1 MTKTFLKFRSRI
13 SVIIILVIFSW
24 VGLCVRLF
32 QIQIINGQMYTRAVV
47 EQAQKK
53 EDLPPNRGNIL
64 DRHNRLLSRNIT
76 HYTLSANP
84 SKVSDIQK
92 LAEAIHVRTGEPV
105 EKYID
110 KLTIK
115 GNFTYLERNMQRE
128 TLGTLLNMSFDGL
141 FIKRHYKRRYPHGS
155 IAAQVLGYTNI
166 DDDGISGIEKDFNT
180 YLSGKPGWV
189 IKSKG
194 WSGKIQ
200 IRSGLPFRA
209 PIDGCSVQLTLDL
222 QYQSIL
228 QDELHKRQKEA
239 DATTATGIIINP
251 QTGEILAMASTP
263 GFDNNNF
270 SKFSLETHRCRA
282 ITDQFE
288 PGSTFKIVSA
298 VAALSEKKVTLT
310 EEFNCENGEF
320 NYFDITVRDHEEYGQ
335 LTFPQIIKHS
345 SNIGIIKIAERLG
358 RSTLYQYAR
367 DFGFGSATQISLKGG
382 MSGTLHP
389 LKKWSKVSLGQ
400 IAMGH
405 EVAVTALQLAVA
417 YSAVANGGYL
427 VTPRIIHQIVNSK
440 MKVIHKNELSIVR
453 QIADTRIMKQTKDML
468 RKVVSDGT
476 GIQADIPGWG
486 VAGKT
491 GTAQKYINGHYSND
505 KFISNFVGFFPVN
518 DPQLLAVI
526 VLDEPKA
533 PFHWGGQGAAV
544 AFRRIMKRII
554 NMDDS
559 IIPPKKKK
567 RSDFI
572 KDDIILVENKKSYA
586 IPASIRELGL
596 LSTIGTHANRNYV
609 HVPDVRSTSLRK
621 AMTKLRQAGLKIK
634 VEGSGKVL
642 WQSPRPGTIVN
653 PGDICIVHLQ

>member
-1 MTKTFLKFRSRI
+1 M
-13 SVIIILVIFSW
+13 
-24 VGLCVRLF
+24 
-32 QIQIINGQMYTRAVV
+32 
-47 EQAQKK
+47 
-53 EDLPPNRGNIL
+53 
-64 DRHNRLLSRNIT
+64 
-76 HYTLSANP
+76 
-84 SKVSDIQK
+84 
-92 LAEAIHVRTGEPV
+92 
-105 EKYID
+105 
-110 KLTIK
+110 
-115 GNFTYLERNMQRE
+115 
-128 TLGTLLNMSFDGL
+128 
-141 FIKRHYKRRYPHGS
+141 
-155 IAAQVLGYTNI
+155 
-166 DDDGISGIEKDFNT
+166 
-180 YLSGKPGWV
+180 
-189 IKSKG
+189 
-194 WSGKIQ
+194 
-200 IRSGLPFRA
+200 PFRA

>member
-13 SVIIILVIFSW
+13 TVIICFVIFSW
-24 VGLCVRLF
+24 MGLCVRLF
-32 QIQIINGQMYTRAVV
+32 QIQIINGQMYTQALV

-64 DRHNRLLSRNIT
+64 DRHNRLLSRNII

-84 SKVSDIQK
+84 SKVLDIQE

-110 KLTIK
+110 KLNIK

-166 DDDGISGIEKDFNT
+166 DDEGISGIEKDFNT
-180 YLSGKPGWV
+180 YLSGKPGWI

-200 IRSGLPFRA
+200 KRSGLPFRA

-270 SKFSLETHRCRA
+270 SKYSLETHRCRA

-298 VAALSEKKVTLT
+298 VAVLSEKKVTLT

-358 RSTLYQYAR
+358 RSTLYRYAR

-382 MSGTLHP
+382 TSGTLRP
-389 LKKWSKVSLGQ
+389 LKKWSQVSLGQ

-476 GIQADIPGWG
+476 GIKADIPGWG

-544 AFRRIMKRII
+544 AFRRIMERII

-572 KDDIILVENKKSYA
+572 KDDIILVENEKSYV
-586 IPASIRELGL
+586 IPASIREPRF
-596 LSTIGTHANRNYV
+596 LSTIGTHAKRNYV

-621 AMTKLRQAGLKIK
+621 AMTKLHQAGLKIK

-642 WQSPRPGTIVN
+642 WQSPRPGTIAN

>member
-1 MTKTFLKFRSRI
+1 MKFRSRI

-476 GIQADIPGWG
+476 
-486 VAGKT
+486 
-491 GTAQKYINGHYSND
+491 
-505 KFISNFVGFFPVN
+505 
-518 DPQLLAVI
+518 
-526 VLDEPKA
+526 
-533 PFHWGGQGAAV
+533 
-544 AFRRIMKRII
+544 
-554 NMDDS
+554 
-559 IIPPKKKK
+559 
-567 RSDFI
+567 
-572 KDDIILVENKKSYA
+572 
-586 IPASIRELGL
+586 
-596 LSTIGTHANRNYV
+596 
-609 HVPDVRSTSLRK
+609 
-621 AMTKLRQAGLKIK
+621 
-634 VEGSGKVL
+634 
-642 WQSPRPGTIVN
+642 
-653 PGDICIVHLQ
+653 